1 MPHLRVITIVVLT
14 AGLMRA
20 DEGTDFFESKI
31 RPVITEHCLACHS
44 ADAAKAGKLKGGLKL
59 DSREGMRKGGDTG
72 PAVVPGD
79 TTKGTLL
86 ASLRHDG
93 DLRMPPKG
101 KLPDAVAADF
111 AKWISMGAPDPRD
124 GSTGAKSPLASGALP
139 WSFMSPKATGPESPG
154 EIDRLIASKRAE
166 KVVKPAGPAD

>member
-1 MPHLRVITIVVLT
+1 MVMPHLRVITIVVLT

-72 PAVVPGD
+72 PAVVP
-79 TTKGTLL
+79 
-86 ASLRHDG
+86 
-93 DLRMPPKG
+93 
-101 KLPDAVAADF
+101 
-111 AKWISMGAPDPRD
+111 
-124 GSTGAKSPLASGALP
+124 
-139 WSFMSPKATGPESPG
+139 ATPT
-154 EIDRLIASKRAE
+154 RVRCWHR
-166 KVVKPAGPAD
+166 